1 MVYAWCF
8 FRQQVSEIKRRAKK
22 KKKFKKKKKKGRKTE
37 LPNIGRFVKAA
48 IYTIGALRYMCS
60 SLWISTRM
68 SRRLRNWSRLQVKLL
83 ESFKRTQFLTY
94 FWSMHRY
101 YIIRGSKMRKKE
113 KKSQLSMGM
122 KLPKIM
128 RGKPETSL
136 FNVHIQ
142 QQWIILPLM
151 GLKSLQTFIF
161 SDPLKSLYA
170 TLESV
175 LK

>member
-68 SRRLRNWSRLQVKLL
+68 SRCLRNWSRLQVKLL
-83 ESFKRTQFLTY
+83 ESVNTFKRTQFLTY

-113 KKSQLSMGM
+113 KKVNWVWAWSYPRSWGANQRHLFLMSTYSNNELSCPWWGLRACKLSSSQ
-122 KLPKIM
+122 
-128 RGKPETSL
+128 
-136 FNVHIQ
+136 
-142 QQWIILPLM
+142 ILWSPYMQL
-151 GLKSLQTFIF
+151 
-161 SDPLKSLYA
+161 
-170 TLESV
+170 
-175 LK
+175 